1 MILQCEDNSFILAP
15 EVCLTG
21 FCYDKMEEACSFNLK
36 AIKEIE
42 VLSKNKTI
50 ALTFI
55 TKKQNSYFNTL
66 YIFHKGKTIH
76 TQSKHRLFPLGDE
89 HDHFMSGDL
98 EDMKII
104 DIDGVKVATLIC
116 FEIRFPQYWLK
127 V

>member
-1 MILQCEDNSFILAP
+1 M
-15 EVCLTG
+15 
-21 FCYDKMEEACSFNLK
+21 Y
-36 AIKEIE
+36 AIR
-42 VLSKNKTI
+42 SYYANKTI

-55 TKKQNSYFNTL
+55 TKKEHQYYNTL
-66 YIFHKGKTIH
+66 YIFHKEKIIH

-89 HDHFMSGDL
+89 PTYFASGDL

-127 V
+127 VRNNFV